1 MCYVTRKTPKFPF
14 DRQFQWRIADPDL
27 ELREGGRGGLSLDL
41 PAFLPSAILFLFF
54 FFFFFF
60 FFFYPKLGG
69 LELSGS
75 LPATGFVKKYC
86 SPLIFEE
93 TSLLCAGQLDEG
105 RKAMLSRFLL
115 MSKAGLDNVDHA
127 TQISL

>member
-1 MCYVTRKTPKFPF
+1 M
-14 DRQFQWRIADPDL
+14 ADPDL
-27 ELREGGRGGLSLDL
+27 ELREGGGGLSLDL
-41 PAFLPSAILFLFF
+41 PAFLPSAILFFF
-54 FFFFFF
+54 FFFLFLFFF
-60 FFFYPKLGG
+60 KPKLGG
-69 LELSGS
+69 LGLSGS

-105 RKAMLSRFLL
+105 RKAMLSRFLP